1 MSTIIKNHFKKMLFL
16 LILIYPFDAF
26 CIYDQIA
33 LDIKVK
39 DGKIAISF
47 TPDYNQNIK
56 KFTALY
62 VAALIGNDIYFF
74 YKNQGNLALE
84 KLIPG
89 IEPHFFTDEYST
101 EAVLLPQLDL
111 QLINNIQLFAGTG
124 SSLTDMV
131 SNGSIVCFYDGQPP
145 QLPQPKRKW
154 TVMVYMVGSNLEGE
168 TGSKKRNATNDIMQ
182 MIQGTAVINPDTAN
196 VVLTTGGSTRKGWES
211 VKRSWIHNGQYHH
224 IEDMGN
230 LNMGNPDT
238 LSSFVI
244 WSEKQFPAEH
254 YALVM
259 WSHGNGTKG
268 FGKDVNY
275 AGAEGT
281 LVFSRLNKAFT
292 DIRDE
297 ISTPL
302 DILLYDAC
310 LMGTIEVAQLVSG
323 IAGVMGASADTE
335 PGSGFDYHALLQ
347 GIETRS
353 ISNGIDFGKNALDAY
368 ILECSNSGKLEGTGT
383 TITYSILDLAKLDA
397 FNQEFGVLS
406 EYLLDIMT
414 EKASETYENLSK
426 GLIQTTSY
434 PLGSLTGVIDSSVK
448 YFPVDLVGFF
458 DNISERIPD
467 LSYAAQRLTDI
478 ILGEPAEEVFQ
489 KNSPD
494 SVNKIKNRS
503 ESSFKG
509 GLVAYYQGNMD
520 LLGGISKR
528 AGRISIDVG
537 RNEDYIKI
545 SDDSFTTMILPQAY
559 DTMKQAM
566 RAYYTKRDFDTSEI
580 DDTLTCPNTG
590 ESCAA
595 GPNWLELSLDD
606 DGIINVNV
614 LLCQSID
621 GGEFSPREILSS
633 RQIYNGAGIN
643 NVREEHP
650 VLQEDLCSY
659 SLCMD
664 NLCELITVRDIG
676 NNILTAEAVVN
687 GLQTILT
694 FTRTDTDQEGWHIS
708 SVTEYSD
715 DTWGKSEGII
725 TGDIISP
732 ISSRLVDGS
741 ITNHSGISLNVTD
754 SSKLVLR
761 KDCDIAFPAVA
772 ASFSGYNGVIQYKDL
787 CYDGRSCF
795 SSANEEPYP
804 AIVITE

>member
-1 MSTIIKNHFKKMLFL
+1 MSTVIKNHFKKMLFL

-26 CIYDQIA
+26 CIYDQVA

-39 DGKIAISF
+39 DGTIAISF

-89 IEPHFFTDEYST
+89 IEPHFFTNEYST
-101 EAVLLPQLDL
+101 EAVLLPQSDL

-168 TGSKKRNATNDIMQ
+168 IGSKKRNATNDIMQ
-182 MIQGTAVINPDTAN
+182 MIQGSAVINPDTAN

-238 LSSFVI
+238 LSNFVI
-244 WSEKQFPAEH
+244 WSEQKFPAEH

-268 FGKDVNY
+268 FGRDVNY

-281 LVFSRLNKAFT
+281 LVFSRLNEAF
-292 DIRDE
+292 E
-297 ISTPL
+297 KISDGISGPL

-310 LMGTIEVAQLVSG
+310 LMGTIEVAQLASR

-335 PGSGFDYHALLQ
+335 PGSGFDYNALLQ

-414 EKASETYENLSK
+414 EKSGATYENISR

-434 PLGSLTGVIDSSVK
+434 PMGSLTGLIDSGVK
-448 YFPVDLVGFF
+448 YFPVDLVGFLE
-458 DNISERIPD
+458 NISERIPD
-467 LSYAAQRLTDI
+467 LTQSAQRLTDI

-489 KNSPD
+489 KNSPN
-494 SVNKIKNRS
+494 SANKITNRS

-520 LLGGISKR
+520 LLEGINRS

-537 RNEDYIKI
+537 KNEDYIKI
-545 SDDSFTTMILPQAY
+545 ADASSTTMILPQPY

-566 RAYYTKRDFDTSEI
+566 KAYYARRAFDTSEI
-580 DDTLTCPNTG
+580 DATLTCPG
-590 ESCAA
+590 GQSCAA
-595 GPNWLELSLDD
+595 GPNWLELSLYDD
-606 DGIINVNV
+606 DIININV
-614 LLCQSID
+614 LLCRSSD
-621 GGEFSPREILSS
+621 GGGNSPKEILLS
-633 RQIYNGAGIN
+633 RQIYNGAELN
-643 NVREEHP
+643 SVREEHP
-650 VLQEDLCSY
+650 VFQEELCSY

-664 NLCELITVRDIG
+664 NLCQLITVRDIG

-687 GLQTILT
+687 GSSALLT
-694 FTRTDTDQEGWHIS
+694 FTNTDTNKEEWHIS
-708 SVTEYSD
+708 GVTEYSD
-715 DTWGKSEGII
+715 DTWGKNEEIM
-725 TGDIISP
+725 TGDIITP
-732 ISSRLVDGS
+732 KVNTLLNDA
-741 ITNHSGISLNVTD
+741 ITKYSGISLNVTD
-754 SSKLVLR
+754 AAGLVLR
-761 KDCDIAFPAVA
+761 KDCSVAFPAVA
-772 ASFSGYNGVIQYKDL
+772 ASFSGYNGIIQYKEL
-787 CYDGRSCF
+787 CYDETSCF
-795 SSANEEPYP
+795 SANNEEPYP
-804 AIVITE
+804 AIVITK